1 MTRPSASPTPGT
13 AGAIPPTHLAKIQIN
28 NRKTRSRRGS
38 QRGDMNSP
46 KTESTVRPW
55 PVFASL
61 QGYRRVW
68 VRADVVAGLTVWAV
82 LVPEALAYATI
93 AGCLSV
99 DESLHCVGVAGAL
112 HLDSGRC
119 RLDLGEVGGGEFE
132 VGGGEVLLKS
142 AELAGA
148 WDRDDPRLLG

>member
-38 QRGDMNSP
+38 QKRRHELTQNRVNGQAVAG
-46 KTESTVRPW
+46 VR
-55 PVFASL
+55 FL

-112 HLDSGRC
+112 HLDSG
-119 RLDLGEVGGGEFE
+119 
-132 VGGGEVLLKS
+132 
-142 AELAGA
+142 
-148 WDRDDPRLLG
+148 

>member
-1 MTRPSASPTPGT
+1 M
-13 AGAIPPTHLAKIQIN
+13 H
-28 NRKTRSRRGS
+28 
-38 QRGDMNSP
+38 SP
-46 KTESTVRPW
+46 KAKSPVRQW

-112 HLDSGRC
+112 HLDSG
-119 RLDLGEVGGGEFE
+119 
-132 VGGGEVLLKS
+132 
-142 AELAGA
+142 
-148 WDRDDPRLLG
+148 

>member
-28 NRKTRSRRGS
+28 NRKTRSRHGS

-46 KTESTVRPW
+46 KTESTVKPW

-148 WDRDDPRLLG
+148 RDRDDPRLLG